1 MNQGYSH
8 IKHTVLYP
16 YDKNILPVSFDEVNS
31 YAYNVYEAKIIPDNY
46 NPLIDSPLPD
56 TFDETGIKN
65 STKIARDLFERYAN
79 VPLLFQK
86 EQQSALIRHTDI
98 ELPLRYSY
106 IQYVEN
112 ILIKTTEVDEAT
124 KDNIWYAIPKKDYCT
139 FVYSEQSYMDNKVS
153 IKYSKEQPTIDTNC
167 YENLKIIFTRGI
179 ADEPENIP
187 QALKQGLIMH
197 TLGLMR
203 GDLYEGTT
211 TCQINDLY
219 EQYLSSR
226 INFIF

>member
-1 MNQGYSH
+1 MHQGYSH

-16 YDKNILPVSFDEVNS
+16 YDKNILPISFDEVNA
-31 YAYNVYEAKIIPDNY
+31 YAYNIYEGKIIPDNY
-46 NPLIDSPLPD
+46 NPLINPQLPD
-56 TFDETGIKN
+56 TFDEKAIKN
-65 STKIARDLFERYAN
+65 NTKIARDLFERHAN

-86 EQQSALIRHTDI
+86 EQQSALIQNTDI

-106 IQYVEN
+106 IQTVDQV
-112 ILIKTTEVDEAT
+112 LVKTTEIDEKT
-124 KDNIWYAIPKKDYCT
+124 GDNIWYKIPKKDYCI
-139 FVYSEQSYMDNKVS
+139 FIYSSQNYINNKVT
-153 IKYSKEQPTIDTNC
+153 IKYSKEQPKIDTNC
-167 YENLKIIFTRGI
+167 YENLKIVFIRGI
-179 ADEPENIP
+179 ADTPENIP

-203 GDLYEGTT
+203 NDLYEGTT

-226 INFIF
+226 VNFIF